1 MGLSN
6 MKLNAKLKTQQIEK
20 LKSKSYLLTL
30 ISLILALVTSNLD
43 IHTDIRT
50 AIYGLSALG
59 LILGGYL
66 SIRKPKENKEV

>member
-1 MGLSN
+1 
-6 MKLNAKLKTQQIEK
+6 
-20 LKSKSYLLTL
+20 L
-30 ISLILALVTSNLD
+30 IALILALVTSNLD
-43 IHTDIRT
+43 IHTDIKT